1 MGSRAFSVIGATLL
15 LAATGGSPSSNIGD
29 ESGLLPPVCATSP
42 AAPPL
47 AQGRSFGLIRARD
60 ELAAREYWAS
70 GEPGSLQAP
79 NRAHD
84 LRTWFE
90 PTGIRVHDRSPQ
102 SRRLLG
108 VSLARM
114 GRAETALAEVPPGV
128 VSSER
133 ERVEIRRAGLVEWY
147 RNSPDGLEQG
157 FDLQTRPG
165 GRGSL
170 VLELAILGAAASVK
184 DDAVV
189 FRSETGRRLSYGRIE
204 ARDVAGKAM
213 MARLEAPD
221 PQRVRLV
228 VDDSDAEYPLAIDPL
243 LTEGEDARIETD
255 QAGAN
260 LGISVAGAG
269 DVNGDGYD
277 DVIVG
282 AYKFDAGEADEGAA
296 FVYLGSPTG
305 IANGGA
311 PASMIQSNQAGAWLG
326 SVASAGDVNGD
337 GYDDVIVGAQRYA
350 DGEINE
356 GAAFVFLGSRRGIV
370 ASGDPTN
377 ADATLESN
385 QVNAYFGGSVA
396 SAGDVNG
403 DGYDDVI
410 VGANGYEDRAS
421 ETDEGAAFIFLGSRH
436 GIVAHGDP
444 TTADTRLE
452 TNQLGGNLI
461 AVASAGDVNGDGYD
475 DVIVGANAYD
485 APDTNEGAAFVFLG
499 SRAGIADGNPLTA
512 DARFES
518 NQARSFFGSS
528 VAAGD
533 FNGGGYSDV
542 AIGGGNYDAPDAN
555 EGAVFVF
562 LGSRAGL
569 RDGDPATADAVFQS
583 DQPGAFFASVAAG
596 DFAGDDA
603 DDLIIGAHTYDD
615 GELNEGAVFLFL
627 GSHDGLASGN
637 PATAAARLEVNQQG
651 ADFGAAVASAGD
663 VNGDGSDDVIVGA
676 GNYDDGE
683 LNEGAAFVYLGEPRH
698 ACHGGRRPHHRHGH
712 RGPHERDGLLRGH

>member
-350 DGEINE
+350 D
-356 GAAFVFLGSRRGIV
+356 
-370 ASGDPTN
+370 
-377 ADATLESN
+377 
-385 QVNAYFGGSVA
+385 
-396 SAGDVNG
+396 
-403 DGYDDVI
+403 
-410 VGANGYEDRAS
+410 RAS

-436 GIVAHGDP
+436 GIVAYGDP

-452 TNQLGGNLI
+452 TNQLGGNLT

-533 FNGGGYSDV
+533 FDGDGYSDV

-569 RDGDPATADAVFQS
+569 RDGNPATADAVFQS

-615 GELNEGAVFLFL
+615 GELNEGVVFLFL

>member
-1 MGSRAFSVIGATLL
+1 M
-15 LAATGGSPSSNIGD
+15 D
-29 ESGLLPPVCATSP
+29 
-42 AAPPL
+42 
-47 AQGRSFGLIRARD
+47 
-60 ELAAREYWAS
+60 
-70 GEPGSLQAP
+70 
-79 NRAHD
+79 
-84 LRTWFE
+84 
-90 PTGIRVHDRSPQ
+90 DRSLQ

-114 GRAETALAEVPPGV
+114 GRAEVPLAEIQPGV

-147 RNSPDGLEQG
+147 RNSSDGLEQG
-157 FDLQTRPG
+157 FDLETRPG

-170 VLELAILGAAASVK
+170 VLELAILDAAASVE

-204 ARDVAGKAM
+204 ARDAAGKVVV
-213 MARLEAPD
+213 ARLEAPD

-228 VDDSDAEYPLAIDPL
+228 VDDSEAAYPLTIDPL
-243 LTEGEDARIETD
+243 LTASEDARIETN

-282 AYKFDAGEADEGAA
+282 AYKFDAGETDEGAA
-296 FVYLGSPTG
+296 FVYLGSCTG
-305 IANGGA
+305 ISGA

-337 GYDDVIVGAQRYA
+337 GYDDVIVGAQKYA
-350 DGEINE
+350 DGEIAE
-356 GAAFVFLGSRRGIV
+356 GAAFVFLGSRHGIV
-370 ASGDPTN
+370 ARGDPTN

-385 QVNAYFGGSVA
+385 QANAYFGGSVA

-410 VGANGYEDRAS
+410 VGANGYEDRVS

-452 TNQLGGNLI
+452 TNQLGGNLT

-499 SRAGIADGNPLTA
+499 SRGGIADGNPMTA

-528 VAAGD
+528 VASGD
-533 FNGGGYSDV
+533 FNGDGYSDV

-569 RDGDPATADAVFQS
+569 RDGNPATADAVFQS

-596 DFAGDDA
+596 DFGGDA
-603 DDLIIGAHTYDD
+603 SDDLIIGAHTYDD
-615 GELNEGAVFLFL
+615 GELNEGAAFLFL
-627 GSHDGLASGN
+627 GSRHGLASGN

-683 LNEGAAFVYLGEPRH
+683 LNEGAAFVYLGEHRH
-698 ACHGGRRPHHRHGH
+698 ACHGTRPPHHRHGH
-712 RGPHERDGLLRGH
+712 RVPHERDGVREP